1 MPRITPLQ
9 VKPGFAVMT
18 EDARKKTRG
27 QQEILRTS
35 CGIIYSSS
43 NSGDTDKN
51 YEVVLSCK

>member
-9 VKPGFAVMT
+9 VKPGSALMT
-18 EDARKKTRG
+18 EDERKKTRG

-43 NSGDTDKN
+43 SGDTDKN
-51 YEVVLSCK
+51 YKVVISCK